1 MSSVLINPPST
12 LLGAEVERLL
22 EQQPPVVRH
31 HCERTFQF
39 AAAFATADGVELD
52 HEVLYLGT
60 VLHDVGLSPG
70 GDQSARFEVRGANVV
85 RTMLLD
91 HGMESARVANVWD
104 CIAMHA
110 STALARHKSPETRYS
125 NRGVSLDVR
134 GAGAEALEPDFVR
147 AVLDRWPRH
156 DFVNQF
162 PEVIRDEVRANPD
175 TTRSSWLEPIAME
188 TVPGFVATDFL
199 AVIHASDAFC

>member
-70 GDQSARFEVRGANVV
+70 GDQARGFGCA
-85 RTMLLD
+85 
-91 HGMESARVANVWD
+91 ARVQRPSSPISSVLCSIGGRATTLSAN
-104 CIAMHA
+104 
-110 STALARHKSPETRYS
+110 
-125 NRGVSLDVR
+125 SLR
-134 GAGAEALEPDFVR
+134 
-147 AVLDRWPRH
+147 
-156 DFVNQF
+156 
-162 PEVIRDEVRANPD
+162 
-175 TTRSSWLEPIAME
+175 
-188 TVPGFVATDFL
+188 
-199 AVIHASDAFC
+199 